1 LSGLD
6 YPGMRMLS
14 GSEFIGTL
22 LQVEGIG
29 LIIALILLV
38 ILAMCWFRASPL
50 SERLRSG
57 K

>member
-1 LSGLD
+1 
-6 YPGMRMLS
+6 MLS